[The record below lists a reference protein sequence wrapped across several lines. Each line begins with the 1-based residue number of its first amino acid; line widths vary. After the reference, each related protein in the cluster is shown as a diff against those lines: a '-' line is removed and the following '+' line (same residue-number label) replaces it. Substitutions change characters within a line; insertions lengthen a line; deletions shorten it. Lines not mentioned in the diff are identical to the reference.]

1 MNTTPSLE
9 QLERWMRG
17 EEDEHLE
24 FKEAKTQVDG
34 ETLTDYC
41 VALANEGGGVLVLGV
56 TNKKPRRVVGS
67 QAIGTP
73 AKTKHSIYTVLMMR
87 VEIDVLQ
94 HPDGRV
100 VVIGIPSRP
109 VGTPLQHRGRYLMR
123 SGESLVP
130 MTPDRLKVIFAEEHV
145 DFSAEECAGAS
156 DVELDE
162 NAIER
167 FRSAWARKSGNRL
180 LVDRPVDQLLSDAGL
195 VRSGRVT
202 YAGLILLGTAVTIK
216 RFLPQSEIV
225 FEWRD
230 SENRVEYQD
239 RREFR
244 EAFFLVEDRL
254 WETISLRNTIQQ
266 FQDGLFRRDIP
277 TFNEAAAREA
287 ILNAICHRDYQA
299 HGSTFVRQFP
309 NALSI
314 TSPGGFPA
322 GVTVEN
328 ILFKQSPRNRL
339 IAETLARVGLV
350 ERSGQGVDVMFK
362 SSIEEGKRPPDFSN
376 TDDFHVEVTL
386 RGSVDDPQF
395 LRFLEKVGAETGC
408 DFSVL
413 DLVVL
418 DRINREDDVPADLR
432 PRLKLLEGS
441 GVIEHVGAGRGTRYL
456 LSKRF
461 YDFLGRGSV
470 YTRRRGL
477 DRETNKELLLRHIE
491 RNLKK
496 GSTRGELSGV
506 LPGLTAEQIKKLLQE
521 LKRDGRAYPVG
532 VTRSARWFPGS
543 G

>member
-9 QLERWMRG
+9 QLECWMRG

-56 TNKKPRRVVGS
+56 TNKKPRCVVGS

-73 AKTKHSIYTVLMMR
+73 AKTKHYIYTVLMMR

-167 FRSAWARKSGNRL
+167 FRSVWARKSGNRL
-180 LVDRPVDQLLSDAGL
+180 LLDRPVDQLLSDAGL

-202 YAGLILLGTAVTIK
+202 YAGLILLGTAVAIK

-287 ILNAICHRDYQA
+287 ILNAVCHRDYQA

-395 LRFLEKVGAETGC
+395 LRFLEKVGAETGRE
-408 DFSVL
+408 FSVL

-432 PRLKLLEGS
+432 PRLKLLEAS
-441 GVIEHVGAGRGTRYL
+441 GVIEHVGAGRGTRYF

-491 RNLKK
+491 RDLKK
-496 GSTRGELSGV
+496 GSTRGELRGV
-506 LPGLTAEQIKKLLQE
+506 LPGLT
-521 LKRDGRAYPVG
+521 PN
-532 VTRSARWFPGS
+532 RSRSFCRS
-543 G
+543 